1 MRKQAVPLQELW
13 NSKLTSR
20 CCRRIATLAQNLS
33 SFEHFV
39 YSFDPGVGKAF
50 RSSGVCN
57 WAILVANQ
65 TWAVS
70 NILFTLLTLE
80 LERLSDPQVFAIEPS
95 LLQTKACPR
104 RLFPL
109 AAEIWH
115 SWNNVSRSNHSR
127 SKPDLCSRGD
137 LVYLKP
143 LWQHIWLW
151 WSPLLFDQQP
161 WRWCGCAKNIA
172 LAEDGW
178 NLCRMGRQKEPS
190 GCALARLT
198 VAVTFAKGQQKITT
212 LTPWSFGSVQKGIMS
227 LEPLVWQETYSSSK
241 ISMFERCPTSKALR
255 LRHMY
260 LANI

>member
-1 MRKQAVPLQELW
+1 MRKQAMPLQELW
-13 NSKLTSR
+13 DSKLTSR
-20 CCRRIATLAQNLS
+20 CCRRIATL
-33 SFEHFV
+33 
-39 YSFDPGVGKAF
+39 
-50 RSSGVCN
+50 
-57 WAILVANQ
+57 IQ

-70 NILFTLLTLE
+70 NTLFTLLTLE

-95 LLQTKACPR
+95 LLQTKALPR

-115 SWNNVSRSNHSR
+115 SWNNVSSSNHSR
-127 SKPDLCSRGD
+127 SKPGLCSRGD
-137 LVYLKP
+137 FVYLKP

-151 WSPLLFDQQP
+151 WNPLLFDQQP

-190 GCALARLT
+190 SCALARLT
-198 VAVTFAKGQQKITT
+198 VAVTSAKGQQKITT
-212 LTPWSFGSVQKGIMS
+212 LTPWSFRWKTVAVISVQKDTMY

-241 ISMFERCPTSKALR
+241 ISMFERCPTSKAWR

-260 LANI
+260 LADI

>member
-1 MRKQAVPLQELW
+1 MRKQAMPLQELW
-13 NSKLTSR
+13 DSKLTSR
-20 CCRRIATLAQNLS
+20 CCRRIATL
-33 SFEHFV
+33 
-39 YSFDPGVGKAF
+39 
-50 RSSGVCN
+50 
-57 WAILVANQ
+57 IQ

-190 GCALARLT
+190 GCAPCKTYACSDFCQRPAEDHNFDSLKLWVKT
-198 VAVTFAKGQQKITT
+198 VAVI
-212 LTPWSFGSVQKGIMS
+212 SVQKGIMT

-241 ISMFERCPTSKALR
+241 ISMFERCPTSKAWR